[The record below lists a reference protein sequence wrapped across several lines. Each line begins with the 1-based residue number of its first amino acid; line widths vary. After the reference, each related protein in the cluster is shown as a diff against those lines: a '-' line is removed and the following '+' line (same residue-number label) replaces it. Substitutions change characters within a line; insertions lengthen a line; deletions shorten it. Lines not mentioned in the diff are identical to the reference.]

1 MAGYTPL
8 DGLASTVAAI
18 TVILLAL
25 VSLAG
30 TSSRRQAVEA
40 GLARMQDLCELTGI
54 FDPRQLQDVFGP
66 PDMDRVWRHVRMVD
80 IAAARRPVGHLIS
93 NDAVD
98 GLTIAV
104 AAASFF
110 VRHPL
115 VDIALVTALAAQV
128 TGWLAA
134 ARLPR

>member
-1 MAGYTPL
+1 MTGYAPL
-8 DGLASTVAAI
+8 DGLATTFAAI

-40 GLARMQDLCELTGI
+40 GQARMQDLCELTGI

-66 PDMDRVWRHVRMVD
+66 PDMDRVWRKVRMID
-80 IAAARRPVGHLIS
+80 IAAARRPLGHLIS
-93 NDAVD
+93 NDAID
-98 GLTIAV
+98 GLAIAV
-104 AAASFF
+104 AVASFF

-115 VDIALVTALAAQV
+115 VDIALLAVLAAEV

>member
-1 MAGYTPL
+1 MAGYPPL
-8 DGLASTVAAI
+8 DGLASTVAALS
-18 TVILLAL
+18 VILLAL

-30 TSSRRQAVEA
+30 TAARRQAVEA
-40 GLARMQDLCELTGI
+40 GAARMQDLCELTGI
-54 FDPRQLQDVFGP
+54 LDPRQLQDVFGP
-66 PDMDRVWRHVRMVD
+66 PDMDRVWRHVRMAD
-80 IAAARRPVGHLIS
+80 IAAARRPLGHLIS

-98 GLTIAV
+98 GLAIAM
-104 AAASFF
+104 AAASFL

-115 VDIALVTALAAQV
+115 VDIALIAALAAQV